1 MARHPTDSPVAR
13 HREGFEHAGFA
24 HEGGQAQ
31 PGRRIRVI
39 GVPVDLGASRRGV
52 DMGPSAVRVAG
63 LEARLEVLGHEVTD
77 SGNIDVEIA
86 ETREAGTGNAHY
98 LTEIAETCTRTAE
111 AVVETLRAGM
121 TPLVLGG
128 DHSVAAGTV
137 SGVAEFYRSQGQKIG
152 LVWFDAHTD
161 INTPETSPSGN
172 VHGMPLAALLG
183 LGPEALARIFGYAP
197 KIAPENTVLVGIRD
211 IDAAERENIRR
222 AGVTEIYTMREI
234 DERGMRTV
242 MEEAL
247 RRAGQGTA
255 GYHVS
260 LDMDW
265 IDPEDAPGV
274 GTPVRGGATY
284 REAHLAME
292 IVADDGRLLSFEI
305 VEVNPVIDE
314 HNRTAELAVELACSA
329 FGKKIL

>member
-1 MARHPTDSPVAR
+1 MSQASESPQVPTRS
-13 HREGFEHAGFA
+13 GN
-24 HEGGQAQ
+24 QAL
-31 PGRRIRVI
+31 PPRRVRVL
-39 GVPVDLGASRRGV
+39 GVPLDMGASRRGV
-52 DMGPSAVRVAG
+52 DMGPSAMRVAG
-63 LEARLEVLGHEVTD
+63 LEARLEALGHQVTD
-77 SGNIDVEIA
+77 CGNIRVEIA
-86 ETREAGTGNAHY
+86 ETQAAGSENARY
-98 LTEIAETCTRTAE
+98 LNQIAETCTRTAD
-111 AVVETLRAGM
+111 AVLKTLEDGM

-128 DHSVAAGTV
+128 DHSLAVGTI
-137 SGVAEFYRSQGQKIG
+137 SGVSHFYRRQNQKIG
-152 LVWFDAHTD
+152 VLWIDAHSD

-183 LGPEALARIFGYAP
+183 LGPEALGNIYGYSP
-197 KIAPENTVLVGIRD
+197 KIDAENTVIIGVRD
-211 IDAAERENIRR
+211 IDAAERANIRR
-222 AGVTEIYTMREI
+222 AGINEVYTMRDI
-234 DERGMRTV
+234 DERGMRSV
-242 MEEAL
+242 MEDAL
-247 RRAGQGTA
+247 RAAGRGTA

-292 IVADDGRLLSFEI
+292 ILADHGRLLSFEI

-314 HNRTAELAVELACSA
+314 HNRTADLAVQLACSA

>member
-1 MARHPTDSPVAR
+1 MASSAESPLHPPTFSR
-13 HREGFEHAGFA
+13 SG
-24 HEGGQAQ
+24 AQ
-31 PGRRIRVI
+31 VQPTRRIRVL
-39 GVPVDLGASRRGV
+39 GVPLDMGASRRGV
-52 DMGPSAVRVAG
+52 DMGPSAMRVAG
-63 LEARLEVLGHEVTD
+63 LEARLEALGHHVTD
-77 SGNIDVEIA
+77 GGNIRVAIA
-86 ETREAGTGNAHY
+86 ETRASGSQNARY
-98 LTEIAETCTRTAE
+98 LTEIAEACTRTAE
-111 AVVETLRAGM
+111 AVVKTLDDGM
-121 TPLVLGG
+121 TPFVLGG
-128 DHSVAAGTV
+128 DHSLAAGSV
-137 SGVAEFYRSQGQKIG
+137 SGVAEFYRRKDQKIG
-152 LVWFDAHTD
+152 VLWIDAHAD
-161 INTPETSPSGN
+161 INTPESSPSGN

-183 LGPEALARIFGYAP
+183 LGPEPLGNLFGYSP
-197 KIAPENTVLVGIRD
+197 KIAPENTVLIGVRD

-222 AGVTEIYTMREI
+222 AGVTEVYTMRDI
-234 DERGMRTV
+234 DERGMRAV

-247 RRAGQGTA
+247 RSAGRGTV

-292 IVADDGRLLSFEI
+292 IVADHGRMLSLEI

-314 HNRTAELAVELACSA
+314 HNRTADLAVELACSA

>member
-1 MARHPTDSPVAR
+1 MSNVFDPPDPTLASPQ
-13 HREGFEHAGFA
+13 
-24 HEGGQAQ
+24 GGSQSL
-31 PGRRIRVI
+31 PTRRICVI
-39 GVPVDLGASRRGV
+39 GVPLDMGASRRGV

-63 LEARLEVLGHEVTD
+63 LEPRLEALGHKVTD
-77 SGNIDVEIA
+77 DGNIRVEIPETQASGNS
-86 ETREAGTGNAHY
+86 NARY
-98 LTEIAETCTRTAE
+98 LSPIAETCSRTAD
-111 AVVETLRAGM
+111 AVLRALQEGM

-128 DHSVAAGTV
+128 DHSLAAGSI
-137 SGVAEFYRSQGQKIG
+137 SGVAEFYRRRGEKIG
-152 LVWFDAHTD
+152 VLWIDAHSD

-183 LGPEALARIFGYAP
+183 LGPEPLSQIYGYAP
-197 KIAPENTVLVGIRD
+197 KVAPENTVLIGVRD
-211 IDAAERENIRR
+211 IDAAERANIKR
-222 AGVTEIYTMREI
+222 AGMAEVFTMRDI
-234 DERGMRTV
+234 DERGMRSV

-247 RRAGQGTA
+247 RAAGRGTV

-292 IVADDGRLLSFEI
+292 ILADHGRLLSFEI

-314 HNRTAELAVELACSA
+314 HNRTADLAVELACSA

>member
-1 MARHPTDSPVAR
+1 MV
-13 HREGFEHAGFA
+13 HAGFTSIIPK
-24 HEGGQAQ
+24 Q
-31 PGRRIRVI
+31 IRVI
-39 GVPVDLGASRRGV
+39 GVPLDLGQSRRGV

-63 LEARLEVLGHEVTD
+63 LEARLEAIGHVVED
-77 SGNIDVEIA
+77 GGNVAVAMPEQKKEGHPHAKYLKEITA
-86 ETREAGTGNAHY
+86 
-98 LTEIAETCTRTAE
+98 TCTKSAE
-111 AVVETLRAGM
+111 LVLKTLDAGKV
-121 TPLVLGG
+121 PLVLGG

-137 SGVAEFYRSQGQKIG
+137 AGVAEFYRRKNQRIG
-152 LVWFDAHTD
+152 LIWPDAHSD
-161 INTPETSPSGN
+161 INTPATSPSGN
-172 VHGMPLAALLG
+172 VHGMPLAAIMG
-183 LGPEALARIFGYAP
+183 LGPPELSNIFEFSP
-197 KIAPENTVLVGIRD
+197 KVKPENCVLVGIRD
-211 IDAAERENIRR
+211 VDAHAKENIRK
-222 AGVTEIYTMREI
+222 AGVEVFTMRDI

-247 RRAGQGTA
+247 RMAGRGTA

-274 GTPVRGGATY
+274 GTPVWGGATY

-292 IVADDGRLLSFEI
+292 IISDHGRMLSLEI

-314 HNRTAELAVELACSA
+314 HNQTADLAVELALSA

>member
-1 MARHPTDSPVAR
+1 MSHSDEVSIASTAFTRRGNQALPT
-13 HREGFEHAGFA
+13 
-24 HEGGQAQ
+24 
-31 PGRRIRVI
+31 RRIRVI
-39 GVPVDLGASRRGV
+39 GVPLDMGASRRGV
-52 DMGPSAVRVAG
+52 DMGPSAMRVAG
-63 LEARLEVLGHEVTD
+63 LEARLEALGHQVSD
-77 SGNIDVEIA
+77 GGNIRVEIA
-86 ETREAGTGNAHY
+86 ETQAAGKENARY
-98 LTEIAETCTRTAE
+98 LKQIAKTCARTAE
-111 AVVETLRAGM
+111 AVMKILEEGM

-128 DHSVAAGTV
+128 DHSLAAGSV
-137 SGVAEFYRSQGQKIG
+137 SGVAAFYRRRGEKIG
-152 LVWFDAHTD
+152 VLWIDAHSD

-183 LGPEALARIFGYAP
+183 LGPDALGNIFGYSP
-197 KIAPENTVLVGIRD
+197 KISAANTVLVGVRD
-211 IDAAERENIRR
+211 IDAAERENILR
-222 AGVTEIYTMREI
+222 AGVAEVFTMRDI
-234 DERGMRTV
+234 DERGMRAV

-247 RRAGQGTA
+247 RVAEDGTA

-292 IVADDGRLLSFEI
+292 IIADHGRLLSFEM

-314 HNRTAELAVELACSA
+314 HNRTADLAVQLACSA

>member
-1 MARHPTDSPVAR
+1 MP
-13 HREGFEHAGFA
+13 
-24 HEGGQAQ
+24 QANEKMSRGVQ
-31 PGRRIRVI
+31 SLPPRRINVI
-39 GVPVDLGASRRGV
+39 GVPLDLGASRRGV

-63 LEARLEVLGHEVTD
+63 LKARLEALGHDVND
-77 SGNIDVEIA
+77 SGNISVAIA
-86 ETREAGTGNAHY
+86 ETKHAGEENARY
-98 LTEIAETCTRTAE
+98 LTEITETCAKAAE
-111 AVVETLRAGM
+111 IVEQSLEEGM
-121 TPLVLGG
+121 TPVILGG

-137 SGVAEFYRSQGQKIG
+137 SGVAAYFRKQQQKIG
-152 LVWFDAHTD
+152 LIWIDAHAD
-161 INTPETSPSGN
+161 LNTPETSPSGN
-172 VHGMPLAALLG
+172 VHGMPLAALVG
-183 LGPEALARIFGYAP
+183 LGPAPLANILGFSP
-197 KIAPENTVLVGIRD
+197 KVAPENTVIVGVRD
-211 IDAAERENIRR
+211 IDATEKENIRR
-222 AGVTEIYTMREI
+222 AGITEVYTMRDI

-247 RRAGQGTA
+247 RAAGRGTA
-255 GYHVS
+255 GYHIS

-292 IVADDGRLLSFEI
+292 IIADHGRMVSFEI

-314 HNRTAELAVELACSA
+314 HNRTADLAVELISSA

>member
-1 MARHPTDSPVAR
+1 MPDPSELPNPLTPPSASGNQSLPT
-13 HREGFEHAGFA
+13 
-24 HEGGQAQ
+24 
-31 PGRRIRVI
+31 RRIRVI
-39 GVPVDLGASRRGV
+39 GVPLDMGASRRGV

-63 LEARLEVLGHEVTD
+63 LEARLEALGHQVTD
-77 SGNIDVEIA
+77 CGNIRVEIA
-86 ETREAGTGNAHY
+86 ETQTWGSDNARY
-98 LTEIAETCTRTAE
+98 LSQIAETCTRTAD
-111 AVVETLRAGM
+111 AVVKTLEEGM

-128 DHSVAAGTV
+128 DHSLAAGSI
-137 SGVAEFYRSQGQKIG
+137 SGLSRFYRRQNQKIG
-152 LVWFDAHTD
+152 LVWIDAHSD

-183 LGPEALARIFGYAP
+183 LGPEALGNIYGYSP
-197 KIAPENTVLVGIRD
+197 KIDAENTVLIGVRD
-211 IDAAERENIRR
+211 IDAAERANIRH
-222 AGVTEIYTMREI
+222 AGMTEVYTMRDI
-234 DERGMRTV
+234 DERGMRSV
-242 MEEAL
+242 MEDAL
-247 RRAGQGTA
+247 RAAGRGTI

-292 IVADDGRLLSFEI
+292 ILADHGRLLSFEI

-314 HNRTAELAVELACSA
+314 HNRTADLAVELACSA